1 MDNNQF
7 PPPND
12 EDSGSE
18 NGKVSGSDANL
29 NGYISPSNRPWI
41 HPSEL
46 GGIGATP
53 LRGRRVR
60 PSVFLSVAAAVV
72 LIAGVAVVAAAN
84 NQPGSS
90 PSVTPTTAVALKQV
104 PKVLRG
110 SAELI
115 VLLEIKTGASFATAS
130 GILVNP
136 QEVVTT
142 RVISSMSSINV
153 ISVRGQHVTATLI
166 KCDAASG
173 ISVLHLNQALVGASM
188 TLGSTAIS
196 QGPAMVVSATCR
208 SCATSTL
215 LAWDSATVTNTN
227 QAMMHNRIDLET
239 VTASS
244 PGAPMSGSALINTA
258 GVVIGIASPSLG
270 PETYLPISFVT
281 QEVHHLVDAPSDGHG
296 YLQIQGTNGP
306 SGGALVQ
313 SIDQKSPAVGL
324 LRVGDVITKINGQSI
339 QSMAGLVDAL
349 YTLPGGSSTE
359 LTVTNNAHQRIVNLR
374 LASSP

>member
-1 MDNNQF
+1 
-7 PPPND
+7 
-12 EDSGSE
+12 
-18 NGKVSGSDANL
+18 
-29 NGYISPSNRPWI
+29 
-41 HPSEL
+41 
-46 GGIGATP
+46 
-53 LRGRRVR
+53 
-60 PSVFLSVAAAVV
+60 
-72 LIAGVAVVAAAN
+72 
-84 NQPGSS
+84 
-90 PSVTPTTAVALKQV
+90 
-104 PKVLRG
+104 
-110 SAELI
+110 
-115 VLLEIKTGASFATAS
+115 VLLEIKTGASFTTAS

-166 KCDAASG
+166 NCDAASG
-173 ISVLHLNQALVGASM
+173 ISVLHLNQAIVGASM
-188 TLGSTAIS
+188 TLVSTAIS

-215 LAWDSATVTNTN
+215 LAWESATVTNTN

-244 PGAPMSGSALINTA
+244 PATPMSGSALITTA
-258 GVVIGIASPSLG
+258 GVVIGVASASLG